1 MGPSEGWQS
10 PVDCSCL
17 ESSRPRKGPGGSNP
31 SPSADRNMTRA
42 SFADV
47 ERRPY
52 WLAQPDAPEP
62 GPPLDSDE
70 QADLLV
76 IGGGLTGL
84 WAALLA
90 CEEGREV
97 VLLEG
102 ERIAFGASG
111 RNGGFIDASLTHG
124 IENGV
129 ARWPD
134 EMPRLEELG
143 RDNFAAIR
151 ETIARHGLDARFEET
166 GELAFA
172 TAPHQAEYIPEIV
185 ETARAYGW
193 DAQALSAAEARAEV
207 RSPTYHGAAYVA
219 DGRALVDPAR
229 LAWGLAAAVRAAGGR
244 VHEQSKV
251 ARLTSVG
258 DGVLAVTR
266 GGHTVGARRAVLA
279 TSSFPPLVRAIRRYV
294 VPVYDYVLVTEPL
307 TREER
312 ESLGWAGRQ
321 GLTDLGNQFHYYRL
335 IGGDRIL
342 FGGYDAIY
350 NYRNGM
356 GPHLD
361 ARTASFE
368 LLSEHFFET
377 FPQLEGVRFSHA
389 WGGAID
395 TCSRF
400 SVMFGKALG
409 GRAVFAVG
417 YTGLGVAASRFGAQ
431 VALDLAAGRETER
444 TSLRMVKTKPIP
456 FPPEPLRWAGI
467 TLTRRALAKADRN
480 EGRRGPWLRLLDRL
494 GMGFDS

>member
-1 MGPSEGWQS
+1 
-10 PVDCSCL
+10 
-17 ESSRPRKGPGGSNP
+17 
-31 SPSADRNMTRA
+31 MTTARA
-42 SFADV
+42 FADA

-52 WLAQPDAPEP
+52 WLAQPEAPTP

-76 IGGGLTGL
+76 VGGGLTGL

-90 CEEGREV
+90 REEGLDV

-111 RNGGFIDASLTHG
+111 RNGGFVDASLTHG
-124 IENGV
+124 IENGE
-129 ARWPD
+129 ARWHD
-134 EMPRLEELG
+134 EMPLLERLG
-143 RDNFAAIR
+143 RENYAAIK
-151 ETIARHGLDARFEET
+151 EAIARHGIDARLEET

-172 TAPHQAEYIPEIV
+172 TAPYQAEYISEMV

-193 DAQALSAAEARAEV
+193 SARALSAEEARAEV
-207 RSPTYHGAAYVA
+207 RSPTYHGAAFVE
-219 DGRALVDPAR
+219 DGRGVADPAR
-229 LAWGLAAAVRAAGGR
+229 LAWGLAAAALAQGAR
-244 VHEQSKV
+244 VHERTKV
-251 ARLTSVG
+251 ERLERDG
-258 DGVLAVTR
+258 DGVKATTDAGRAVR
-266 GGHTVGARRAVLA
+266 ARRAVLA
-279 TSSFPPLVRAIRRYV
+279 TSAFPPLVRAIRRYV

-307 TREER
+307 TREQR
-312 ESLGWAGRQ
+312 DSLGWANRQ

-335 IGGDRIL
+335 IGDDRIL

-350 NYRNGM
+350 NFRNGM
-356 GPHLD
+356 GPRLD
-361 ARTASFE
+361 RRKASFE
-368 LLSEHFFET
+368 LLSDHFFAT

-409 GRAVFAVG
+409 GHAVFAVG

-431 VALDLAAGRETER
+431 VALDLADGRETER
-444 TSLRMVKTKPIP
+444 TRLRMVQTKPIP

-480 EGRRGPWLRLLDRL
+480 QGRRGPWLRLLDRL

>member
-1 MGPSEGWQS
+1 
-10 PVDCSCL
+10 
-17 ESSRPRKGPGGSNP
+17 
-31 SPSADRNMTRA
+31 MTA
-42 SFADV
+42 AAFADA
-47 ERRPY
+47 EPRPY

-62 GPPLDSDE
+62 GPPLEADE
-70 QADLLV
+70 HTDLLV

-90 CEEGREV
+90 CEEGRDV

-111 RNGGFIDASLTHG
+111 RNGGFMDASLTHG
-124 IENGV
+124 IENGLT
-129 ARWPD
+129 RWPD
-134 EMPRLEELG
+134 EMPQLERLG
-143 RDNFAAIR
+143 RENFAAIK
-151 ETIARHGLDARFEET
+151 ETIARHDIDARFEET

-172 TAPHQAEYIPEIV
+172 TAPYQAEYIPEMV

-193 DAQALSAAEARAEV
+193 KAQALSAEEAHAEV
-207 RSPTYHGAAYVA
+207 RSPTYHGAAYLA
-219 DGRALVDPAR
+219 DGRGLVDPAR

-244 VHEQSKV
+244 IYEQTRV
-251 ARLTSVG
+251 TRLAHVG
-258 DGVLAVTR
+258 DGVLATTNR
-266 GGHTVGARRAVLA
+266 GRAVPARRVVLA

-312 ESLGWAGRQ
+312 ESLGWANRQ

-335 IGGDRIL
+335 IGEDRIL

-350 NYRNGM
+350 NFRNGM

-361 ARTASFE
+361 ERRASFE
-368 LLSEHFFET
+368 LLSEHFFAT

-400 SVMFGKALG
+400 SVMFGTALG

-431 VALDLAAGRETER
+431 VALDLVDGRDTER
-444 TSLRMVKTKPIP
+444 TRLQMVRTKPIP

-467 TLTRRALAKADRN
+467 TLTRRALAKADRS